1 MGLFD
6 KLKPNLGRGSG
17 GLRAVIPAS
26 KAKRSTSSSSQAESI
41 HGVDWL
47 PLDGI
52 GSLQDQANKLAKTGR
67 YKAYSIVQSPS
78 NSVEPVAGFMKVG
91 LGGLGSRNLY
101 PAAALLAQSVSERA
115 ALYIGRNPQGA
126 GFVLTGLLQGMPS
139 PSYDK
144 VGNADDIAAA
154 AQDYSTF
161 LAGGAALYVQNG
173 IDENTVPQLAGFLSA
188 NRAATSM
195 VVDMPGTE
203 LLNNPSQE
211 IRYVSAFQKAGAKAA
226 TKLLWGILAAGLL
239 GCIAYLGW
247 SFYNEKLETEARRK
261 NQLVLDT
268 QAYLS
273 ARDNA
278 FKSKST
284 FVASQLGPVVWRHVK
299 DDRISRASWLLSKV
313 ECKQLSCEWIYNKKR
328 DATFKGMISA
338 ITPAEQTPDM
348 KLTQLETSSFV
359 EGIKANPEPTRLSL
373 DNLVTVDEKELTVEL
388 GTIAQTMMRAGL
400 GVNFSALEALGGE
413 GTANKVQGDA
423 AKAKRKVGT
432 WTMKGPT
439 VTFADAMKRLPGNV
453 TLDDAIFKLSNEGD
467 TFEATGRYFTK

>member
-1 MGLFD
+1 
-6 KLKPNLGRGSG
+6 
-17 GLRAVIPAS
+17 
-26 KAKRSTSSSSQAESI
+26 
-41 HGVDWL
+41 
-47 PLDGI
+47 
-52 GSLQDQANKLAKTGR
+52 
-67 YKAYSIVQSPS
+67 
-78 NSVEPVAGFMKVG
+78 
-91 LGGLGSRNLY
+91 
-101 PAAALLAQSVSERA
+101 
-115 ALYIGRNPQGA
+115 
-126 GFVLTGLLQGMPS
+126 
-139 PSYDK
+139 
-144 VGNADDIAAA
+144 
-154 AQDYSTF
+154 
-161 LAGGAALYVQNG
+161 
-173 IDENTVPQLAGFLSA
+173 
-188 NRAATSM
+188 
-195 VVDMPGTE
+195 
-203 LLNNPSQE
+203 
-211 IRYVSAFQKAGAKAA
+211 
-226 TKLLWGILAAGLL
+226 
-239 GCIAYLGW
+239 
-247 SFYNEKLETEARRK
+247 
-261 NQLVLDT
+261 
-268 QAYLS
+268 
-273 ARDNA
+273 
-278 FKSKST
+278 
-284 FVASQLGPVVWRHVK
+284 VVWRHVK